1 MSAKWAWLLFLGACS
16 GVSAVAQAQPAAPA
30 AGSAGP
36 IQLDVMVTDKA
47 GNPIPGLK
55 QENFK
60 LTDNRQPVTISS
72 FAAHQPGD
80 GTAATVIIVLDNL
93 NANFTSV
100 TTERLQIE
108 DYFRKNGGKLAF
120 PMGVFS
126 LTNAGLDEL
135 TPISTDGV
143 ALADA
148 LHKKIAD
155 SPMARTSS
163 DVYADEERLNTSLQA
178 LSALGRYLNTDGRK
192 VVVWLGPGWPVIDTS
207 EADVGP
213 VQQQFFFNTVAD
225 ISRMLRDERITIHS
239 VGMVGS
245 GNENSRNV
253 GRVGFTNQTTAY
265 TAGGKD
271 LAWESFMKP
280 LTQQN
285 KAEPGYIALQVF
297 AMHSGGTVVSGSNDV
312 AKEINRCAQDATAW
326 YTVTFDAQKA
336 TAPNTWHDVDLKV
349 DQPKVKVRTEN
360 GYYAQ
365 P

>member
-1 MSAKWAWLLFLGACS
+1 MSAKWAWVLLLGACI
-16 GVSAVAQAQPAAPA
+16 GVSVVAQAPAAAPVA
-30 AGSAGP
+30 ATAGP
-36 IQLDVMVTDKA
+36 IQFDVMVTDKA
-47 GNPIPGLK
+47 GNPITGLK
-55 QENFK
+55 QDDFK
-60 LTDNRQPVTISS
+60 LTDNKQPIAITS
-72 FAAHQPGD
+72 FQDHAAGS
-80 GTAATVIIVLDNL
+80 GTPAAVLIVLDNL
-93 NANFTSV
+93 NANFTAV

-108 DYFRKNGGKLAF
+108 DYFRKNGEKLAN

-126 LTNAGLDEL
+126 LTTGGLDEL
-135 TPISTDGV
+135 TPISTDGN

-155 SPMARTSS
+155 SPMSRTSA

-192 VVVWLGPGWPVIDTS
+192 VVVWLGPGWPVIDIS

-213 VQQQFFFNTVAD
+213 VQQQFFFSTVAD
-225 ISRMLRDERITIHS
+225 ISRMLRDEQITIHS

-245 GNENSRNV
+245 GNVNTRAV
-253 GRVGFTNQTTAY
+253 GRVGFTDPTTAY
-265 TAGGKD
+265 TAGGKE
-271 LAWESFMKP
+271 LAWESFTKP

-297 AMHSGGTVVSGSNDV
+297 ALHSGGTVVSGSNDV
-312 AKEINRCAQDATAW
+312 AKEINRCAQDAAAW
-326 YTVTFDAQKA
+326 YTVTFEAQKA
-336 TAPNTWHDVDLKV
+336 TAPNTWHDVDVKTS
-349 DQPKVKVRTEN
+349 QPKVKVRTEN